1 MLPVKKE
8 NGFRLMP
15 FGENW
20 MDRFMNMDRFFGD
33 DLSRFSWMPA
43 VNIRETD
50 DKFFIEVAAPGLKK
64 NDFKVTVE
72 KNVLNIQ
79 TELEE
84 KDEEMNENFTRKEF
98 SYRSFSRSFVLP
110 EYVDPENITARY
122 DDGILRLSLKK
133 KVEMKPKPRQIKV
146 G

>member
-1 MLPVKKE
+1 
-8 NGFRLMP
+8 MP

-20 MDRFMNMDRFFGD
+20 MDRFMNMDQFFGD

-110 EYVDPENITARY
+110 EYVDPENISARY